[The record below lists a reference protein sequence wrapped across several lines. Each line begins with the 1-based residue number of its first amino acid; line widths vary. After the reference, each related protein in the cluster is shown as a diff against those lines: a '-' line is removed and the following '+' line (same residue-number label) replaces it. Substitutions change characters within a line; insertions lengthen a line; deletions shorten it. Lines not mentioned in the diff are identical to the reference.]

1 MNGRTEGACELI
13 LAVFRLGVADYLG
26 HSYSHDG
33 DAPIRN
39 IGHRWASEA
48 ATFLKGPWAEFL
60 ADLIG
65 LDSRAIWREARLRE
79 DLTTAE
85 LQDHHAAALI
95 PSETDV

>member
-1 MNGRTEGACELI
+1 MSLEGRTEGARELI

-33 DAPIRN
+33 DAPLRN

-48 ATFLKGPWAEFL
+48 ATFLNGAWAASL

-65 LDSRAIWREARLRE
+65 LDSGAIWREARLRG
-79 DLTTAE
+79 DPKTCLLA
-85 LQDHHAAALI
+85 
-95 PSETDV
+95 

>member
-1 MNGRTEGACELI
+1 MNMEGRTEGARELI

-33 DAPIRN
+33 DAPVRN

-48 ATFLKGPWAEFL
+48 AIFLKGAWATSL

-65 LDSRAIWREARLRE
+65 LDSGAIWREAHRRGDPKTGLLAKRE
-79 DLTTAE
+79 AY
-85 LQDHHAAALI
+85 
-95 PSETDV
+95 